1 MTDLEDDQITSNDL
15 YTQAHKHFE
24 RAMDALQYLEKID
37 VEVGSFYLY
46 TPSGVL
52 IFREKTVFFSF

>member
-1 MTDLEDDQITSNDL
+1 MTDLEDDQTTSNHL

-37 VEVGSFYLY
+37 VEVGSIYLY
-46 TPSGVL
+46 TPIRG
-52 IFREKTVFFSF
+52 FDFP

>member
-1 MTDLEDDQITSNDL
+1 MTDLEDDQTTSNHL

-37 VEVGSFYLY
+37 VEVGSIYLY
-46 TPSGVL
+46 TPIRGFDFPWKVSVL
-52 IFREKTVFFSF
+52 